1 MAIKKVPSDASIRI
15 GSIWF
20 PVRNLPA
27 ALAGHTKLVFCL
39 TGSDDH
45 PYSLR
50 GSATGLKFQDR
61 HLLFCCGH
69 QIANIEPR
77 SVVIPLD
84 KEGRTLISGQQMVS
98 LDHVQELLGEE
109 ILDLT
114 AMRFD
119 PAKYG
124 PSPVDLGFFD
134 REALMSG
141 MATRR
146 PRFSCSAIRPACGQS
161 RSMMSA
167 AH

>member
-1 MAIKKVPSDASIRI
+1 LVDSKSLALSHFRRVKARPRRACDAAWGAVMAIKKVPSDASIRI

-27 ALAGHTKLVFCL
+27 ALARHAKLVFCL

-77 SVVIPLD
+77 NVVIPLD

-98 LDHVQELLGEE
+98 LV
-109 ILDLT
+109 
-114 AMRFD
+114 
-119 PAKYG
+119 
-124 PSPVDLGFFD
+124 
-134 REALMSG
+134 
-141 MATRR
+141 
-146 PRFSCSAIRPACGQS
+146 
-161 RSMMSA
+161 
-167 AH
+167 